1 MKIQL
6 FGTFS
11 VAWADDDEVRIRSAK
26 LKALLALLATAP
38 EGTRTRAWLQDKL
51 WGRSGLEL
59 GRASLRQAIKN
70 LRTIFNDDC
79 DKIFDV
85 STEQIQLR
93 PSCFDLVGGPGRG
106 EFLESFDIS
115 EPGFEKWLRQQRSN
129 PHQHLLLLPS
139 AEVRGKILPSIAVL
153 PFVHS
158 FGNAVEDGVGDVLAQ
173 ELIRALARSSLLKVI
188 SHLSCRRLDH
198 RQIDLIQLKHLLN
211 TDYVVLGQ
219 FSLLNSKLSL
229 DIDLIDTASGKVL
242 RADDSQGNLAQFLQA
257 DKEMIGDIGR
267 QIGRKILSHSIELAT
282 MQPLPDV
289 ESHHLLM
296 SSISL
301 MHSLHLREFAK
312 ARSQLEELIS
322 HFNDVAMLHAWLAQ
336 WGNFLIQQ
344 G

>member
-1 MKIQL
+1 MKIQF

-79 DKIFDV
+79 DKIFDI

-129 PHQHLLLLPS
+129 PHQHLLLLPP

-158 FGNAVEDGVGDVLAQ
+158 FGNAVEDGVGDILAQ
-173 ELIRALARSSLLKVI
+173 ELIRALARSSLLEMI
-188 SHLSCRRLDH
+188 SHRSCRRLH
-198 RQIDLIQLKHLLN
+198 RQIDLVQLKHLLN

-229 DIDLIDTASGKVL
+229 DIELIDTASGKVL
-242 RADDSQGNLAQFLQA
+242 RTGDFQGSLAQFLQA
-257 DKEMIGDIGR
+257 DKETIWDIGR
-267 QIGRKILSHSIELAT
+267 QIGRKILSHSMPPSTRIRKGQKPARGT
-282 MQPLPDV
+282 YIPLQRRCDAACVGGSMAQFSDPAGL
-289 ESHHLLM
+289 EYRCAKGQSN
-296 SSISL
+296 STG
-301 MHSLHLREFAK
+301 LR
-312 ARSQLEELIS
+312 
-322 HFNDVAMLHAWLAQ
+322 
-336 WGNFLIQQ
+336 
-344 G
+344 